1 MPLDRAVMDF
11 HKVGLVDTPEG
22 QRLRVVVVVT
32 EREGVDLLLDT
43 LRRAGLKPE
52 GIDLSIFSV
61 IRSLSHHDESDS
73 GPVLYA
79 QLGDLVNIAIAESGV
94 CRFTRQA
101 PQGLAMVLGRL
112 AENRSIPLDAAH
124 ELLYGETDEELD
136 EGDVPVADLLART
149 ALELGAELRAAAEFY
164 STQFGPDVVTTGVVA
179 GPLAPLPGFVE
190 ALSAASGLELTC
202 GEVIA
207 GDDER
212 PRRRRRADRAG
223 GHRPR
228 GGSPRV
234 MNAVNLIPADHRRR
248 STSVSA
254 SPVTLGVIGSLV
266 VVLAAAVLYVFT
278 VNDVRARRSE
288 LARVTANA
296 ASWQAAANSYTS
308 YVTAAAQRK
317 QQMADVHQL
326 VSGRFPWS
334 LLLSQIGGVMPA
346 NAALSNLS
354 AASPSADSTAVAAA
368 ASGTTSSTAS
378 TNTSAVRSAG
388 ARRRS
393 RRSQRRWWPSAACR
407 ESDRSTSPP
416 RPTTGRPP
424 VRPRARTAADARSR
438 SRSRCRSSWCRRPP
452 ARRPRSSTSGST
464 TPAGGSATTPTATPT
479 ASAATSTT
487 GAAQ

>member
-1 MPLDRAVMDF
+1 MSVLKKQLSLPSLPSVRLRKASRAARLPATVTGLEIGATRAIAAQARLQGGQIVAERVAARSLPAGLMRDGVVTDPERLAGELKRLFSEHKLSKRVRVGLATPRTVLRVIDLPPLEDKDIRTALVMQAQERIPMPLDRAVMDF

-61 IRSLSHHDESDS
+61 IRSLGHHAESDS

-124 ELLYGETDEELD
+124 DLLYGETDEELG

-207 GDDER
+207 GDD
-212 PRRRRRADRAG
+212 
-223 GHRPR
+223 
-228 GGSPRV
+228 
-234 MNAVNLIPADHRRR
+234 
-248 STSVSA
+248 SV
-254 SPVTLGVIGSLV
+254 LG
-266 VVLAAAVLYVFT
+266 
-278 VNDVRARRSE
+278 DV
-288 LARVTANA
+288 
-296 ASWQAAANSYTS
+296 
-308 YVTAAAQRK
+308 
-317 QQMADVHQL
+317 
-326 VSGRFPWS
+326 
-334 LLLSQIGGVMPA
+334 
-346 NAALSNLS
+346 
-354 AASPSADSTAVAAA
+354 
-368 ASGTTSSTAS
+368 
-378 TNTSAVRSAG
+378 
-388 ARRRS
+388 
-393 RRSQRRWWPSAACR
+393 
-407 ESDRSTSPP
+407 
-416 RPTTGRPP
+416 
-424 VRPRARTAADARSR
+424 DARIA
-438 SRSRCRSSWCRRPP
+438 PV
-452 ARRPRSSTSGST
+452 
-464 TPAGGSATTPTATPT
+464 ATGLAVGAL
-479 ASAATSTT
+479 AS
-487 GAAQ
+487 